1 MKNKTAAMIGTGFAY
16 VLAFLFII
24 LKICG
29 VISWPWGW
37 VLSPIWIHAIIMAA
51 VYAFVILQ
59 PR

>member
-1 MKNKTAAMIGTGFAY
+1 MKNKNVAMIGTGFAY

-29 VISWPWGW
+29 VIFWSWVW

-51 VYAFVILQ
+51 EYAFVILR